1 VCDDGCMSLLWTSA
15 ADRADSLTA
24 KVRMQLTKP
33 VVSRIQREVLDVC
46 DLADELAAE
55 NAELREALLTLGYQ
69 RFGHGAIVSAMNMAA
84 ESAPALAIE
93 YEAELQRHTIA
104 WA

>member
-1 VCDDGCMSLLWTSA
+1 MCDDGCMSLLWTSA

-84 ESAPALAIE
+84 ESAPALAM